1 MTDRPASAPSL
12 PFGAELVWLPT
23 ADEMAELDRSATE
36 SGATTE
42 RALIESAGREIA
54 HAVQRDFPSG
64 RVLVLAG
71 SGHNGA
77 DALVAA
83 RTLAAWGR
91 EVCAV
96 RCASHPP
103 EPNVLAGWSLELE
116 GPEGLDALLTGETVV
131 LDGLLGTGVTGAP
144 REPIAGMI
152 RSANDS
158 GLPIVAV
165 DGPSGADFTTGAVA
179 GDCIKARTTVC
190 LGWPNIGLMRY
201 PARVY
206 CGDLVAVEIGF
217 PPPEKPMSFRAITD
231 GWVSRLLVPR
241 PANAHKGHAGYLTI
255 IAGQRGMAGASVLA
269 ARGAVRGGAGIVRVV
284 GDPANRDIVQ
294 KAAPETIFVEWD
306 DESAVREAVTWAHA
320 LAVGPGLGGGR
331 RDLVQAA
338 LEEAAREEKPAVV
351 DADGLNAWA
360 GAAEELADR
369 LPRGSLITP
378 HPGELGRLVGR
389 PIEEIVADGPMAASE
404 ASRALRCAVLLKG
417 APSWVADG
425 EAPVRVSTSGD
436 AALATGGVGDVLT
449 GLIGAQLAVGLT
461 AADAASAA
469 LHLSGV
475 SALLAPEPVGHSASE
490 LPERIPEARS
500 LIMESWTVA
509 HPYLFVLPAPRGSP
523 PPRAE

>member
-1 MTDRPASAPSL
+1 MPSL
-12 PFGAELVWLPT
+12 PFGAALVWLPT

-36 SGATTE
+36 SGAIPE

-54 HAVQRDFPSG
+54 HAVQRDFPAG
-64 RVLVLAG
+64 RILALAG

-77 DALVAA
+77 DALVAS

-91 EVCAV
+91 EVRAL
-96 RCASHPP
+96 RCAAQPP
-103 EPNVLAGWSLELE
+103 KPDVLAGWPLELE
-116 GPEGLDALLTGETVV
+116 GPEALDALLTGDTVV

-144 REPIAGMI
+144 REPVASMI
-152 RSANDS
+152 RSVNAS

-190 LGWPNIGLMRY
+190 LGWPNVGLMRY
-201 PARVY
+201 PARGY

-231 GWVSRLLVPR
+231 GWVSRLFVPR

-255 IAGQRGMAGASVLA
+255 IAGQRGMAGAAVLA
-269 ARGAVRGGAGIVRVV
+269 ARGAVRAGAGIVRVV

-294 KAAPETIFVEWD
+294 KAAPETIFVEWS
-306 DESAVREAVTWAHA
+306 DESTVREAVMWADA
-320 LAVGPGLGGGR
+320 LAVGPGLGSGR
-331 RDLVQAA
+331 RELVQAA
-338 LEEAAREEKPAVV
+338 LEEAALAGKPAVV

-360 GAAEELADR
+360 GAANELADR
-369 LPRGSLITP
+369 LPSESLITP
-378 HPGELGRLVGR
+378 HPGELSRLIGR
-389 PIEEIVADGPMAASE
+389 PIEEIVADGPIAASQ

-449 GLIGAQLAVGLT
+449 GLIGAQLAVGLG
-461 AADAASAA
+461 AADAASVA

-475 SALLAPEPVGHSASE
+475 AALLAPEPVGHSAAE

-500 LIMESWTVA
+500 LIEDSSTVA

-523 PPRAE
+523 PFPAE

>member
-1 MTDRPASAPSL
+1 MPSL
-12 PFGAELVWLPT
+12 PFGAALVWLPT

-36 SGATTE
+36 SGAIPE

-54 HAVQRDFPSG
+54 HAVQRDFPAG
-64 RVLVLAG
+64 RILALAG

-77 DALVAA
+77 DALVAS

-91 EVCAV
+91 EVRAL
-96 RCASHPP
+96 RCAAQPP
-103 EPNVLAGWSLELE
+103 KPDVLAGWPLELE
-116 GPEGLDALLTGETVV
+116 GPEGLDALLTGDTVV

-144 REPIAGMI
+144 REPVASMI
-152 RSANDS
+152 RSVNAS

-190 LGWPNIGLMRY
+190 LGWPNVGLMRY
-201 PARVY
+201 PARGY

-231 GWVSRLLVPR
+231 GWVSRLFVPR
-241 PANAHKGHAGYLTI
+241 PANAHKGQAGYLTI
-255 IAGQRGMAGASVLA
+255 IAGQRGMAGAAVLA
-269 ARGAVRGGAGIVRVV
+269 ARGAVRAGVGIVRVV

-294 KAAPETIFVEWD
+294 KAAPETIFVEWN
-306 DESAVREAVTWAHA
+306 DESAVREAVTWADA
-320 LAVGPGLGGGR
+320 LAVGPGLGSGR
-331 RDLVQAA
+331 RELVQAA
-338 LEEAAREEKPAVV
+338 LEEAALAGKPAVV

-360 GAAEELADR
+360 GAANELADR
-369 LPRGSLITP
+369 LPSESLITP
-378 HPGELGRLVGR
+378 HPGELSRLIGR
-389 PIEEIVADGPMAASE
+389 PIEEIVAEGPIAASQ

-449 GLIGAQLAVGLT
+449 GLIGAQLAVGLR
-461 AADAASAA
+461 AADAASVA

-475 SALLAPEPVGHSASE
+475 AALLAPEPVGHSAAE
-490 LPERIPEARS
+490 IPERIPEARS
-500 LIMESWTVA
+500 LIMDSSTVA

-523 PPRAE
+523 PFPAE

>member
-1 MTDRPASAPSL
+1 MTGRSAMPSL
-12 PFGAELVWLPT
+12 PFGAALVWLPT

-36 SGATTE
+36 SGAIPE

-54 HAVQRDFPSG
+54 HAVQRDFPAG
-64 RVLVLAG
+64 RILALAG

-77 DALVAA
+77 DALVAS

-91 EVCAV
+91 EVRAL
-96 RCASHPP
+96 RCAAQPP
-103 EPNVLAGWSLELE
+103 KPDVLAGWPLELE
-116 GPEGLDALLTGETVV
+116 GPEALDALLTGDTVV

-144 REPIAGMI
+144 REPVASMI
-152 RSANDS
+152 RSVNAS

-190 LGWPNIGLMRY
+190 LGRPNVGLMRY
-201 PARVY
+201 PARGY

-231 GWVSRLLVPR
+231 GWVSRLFVPR

-255 IAGQRGMAGASVLA
+255 IAGQRGMAGAAVLA
-269 ARGAVRGGAGIVRVV
+269 ARGAVRAGAGIVRVV

-294 KAAPETIFVEWD
+294 KAAPETIFVEWN
-306 DESAVREAVTWAHA
+306 DESAVREAVTWADA
-320 LAVGPGLGGGR
+320 LAVGPGLGSGR
-331 RDLVQAA
+331 RELVQAA
-338 LEEAAREEKPAVV
+338 LEEAALAGKPAVV

-360 GAAEELADR
+360 GAANELADR
-369 LPRGSLITP
+369 LPSESLITP
-378 HPGELGRLVGR
+378 HPGELSRLIGR
-389 PIEEIVADGPMAASE
+389 PIEEIVADGPIAASQ

-449 GLIGAQLAVGLT
+449 GLIGAQLAVGLG
-461 AADAASAA
+461 AADAASVA

-475 SALLAPEPVGHSASE
+475 AALLAPEPVGHSAAE
-490 LPERIPEARS
+490 IPERIPEARS
-500 LIMESWTVA
+500 LIEDSSTVA

-523 PPRAE
+523 PFPAE

>member
-1 MTDRPASAPSL
+1 MTGRSAMPSL
-12 PFGAELVWLPT
+12 PFGAALVWLPT

-36 SGATTE
+36 SGAIPE

-54 HAVQRDFPSG
+54 HAVQRDFPAG
-64 RVLVLAG
+64 RILALAG

-77 DALVAA
+77 DALVAS

-91 EVCAV
+91 EVRAL
-96 RCASHPP
+96 RCAAQPP
-103 EPNVLAGWSLELE
+103 KPDVLAGWPLELE
-116 GPEGLDALLTGETVV
+116 GPEALDALLTGDTVV
-131 LDGLLGTGVTGAP
+131 LDGLLGTGVTGVP
-144 REPIAGMI
+144 REPVASMI
-152 RSANDS
+152 RSVNAS

-190 LGWPNIGLMRY
+190 LGWPNVGLMRY
-201 PARVY
+201 PARGY

-231 GWVSRLLVPR
+231 GWVSRLFVPR

-255 IAGQRGMAGASVLA
+255 IAGQRGMAGAAVLA
-269 ARGAVRGGAGIVRVV
+269 ARGAVRAGAGIVRVV

-294 KAAPETIFVEWD
+294 KAAPETIFVEWN
-306 DESAVREAVTWAHA
+306 DESAVREAVTWADA
-320 LAVGPGLGGGR
+320 LAVGPGLGSGR
-331 RDLVQAA
+331 RELVQAA
-338 LEEAAREEKPAVV
+338 LEEAALAGKPAVV

-360 GAAEELADR
+360 GAANELADR
-369 LPRGSLITP
+369 LPSESLITP
-378 HPGELGRLVGR
+378 HPGELSRLIGR
-389 PIEEIVADGPMAASE
+389 PIEEIVADGPIAASQ

-449 GLIGAQLAVGLT
+449 GLIGAQLAVGLG
-461 AADAASAA
+461 AADAASVA

-475 SALLAPEPVGHSASE
+475 AALLAPEPVGHSAAE

-500 LIMESWTVA
+500 LIEDSSTVA

-523 PPRAE
+523 PFPAE

>member
-1 MTDRPASAPSL
+1 
-12 PFGAELVWLPT
+12 
-23 ADEMAELDRSATE
+23 MAELDRCATE
-36 SGATTE
+36 SGAISE

-54 HAVQRDFPSG
+54 HAVQRDFPRG
-64 RVLVLAG
+64 RVLALAG

-77 DALVAA
+77 DALVAS

-91 EVCAV
+91 EVRAV
-96 RCASHPP
+96 RCASQPP
-103 EPNVLAGWSLELE
+103 EPDVLAGWSLELE

-152 RSANDS
+152 RSANAP

-179 GDCIKARTTVC
+179 GYCIKARTTVC
-190 LGWPNIGLMRY
+190 LGWPNVGLMRY
-201 PARVY
+201 PARGY
-206 CGDLVAVEIGF
+206 CGNLVAVEIGF
-217 PPPEKPMSFRAITD
+217 PPPEKPMSFRAITA
-231 GWVSRLLVPR
+231 GWVSCLLVPR
-241 PANAHKGHAGYLTI
+241 PANAHKGQAGYLTI

-294 KAAPETIFVEWD
+294 RAAPETIFVEWD
-306 DESAVREAVTWAHA
+306 DESAVREAVTWADA
-320 LAVGPGLGGGR
+320 LAVGPGLGRGR
-331 RDLVQAA
+331 RDLVGAA
-338 LEEAAREEKPAVV
+338 LEEAARTGKPAVV

-360 GAAEELADR
+360 GAADELADR
-369 LPRGSLITP
+369 LPPGSLITP
-378 HPGELGRLVGR
+378 HPGELSRLIGR
-389 PIEEIVADGPMAASE
+389 PIEEVVADGPMAASE
-404 ASRALRCAVLLKG
+404 TSRALRCAVLLKG

-475 SALLAPEPVGHSASE
+475 AALLAPEPVGHSASE
-490 LPERIPEARS
+490 LPDRIPQARS
-500 LIMESWTVA
+500 LIMDSSAVA

-523 PPRAE
+523 APPAE

>member
-1 MTDRPASAPSL
+1 MPSL
-12 PFGAELVWLPT
+12 PFGAALVWLPT

-36 SGATTE
+36 SGAIPE

-54 HAVQRDFPSG
+54 HAVQRDFPAG
-64 RVLVLAG
+64 RILALAG

-77 DALVAA
+77 DALVAS

-91 EVCAV
+91 EVRAL
-96 RCASHPP
+96 RCAAQPP
-103 EPNVLAGWSLELE
+103 KPDVLAGWPLELE
-116 GPEGLDALLTGETVV
+116 GPEGLDALLTGDTVV

-144 REPIAGMI
+144 REPVASMI
-152 RSANDS
+152 RSVNAS

-190 LGWPNIGLMRY
+190 LGWPNVGLMRY
-201 PARVY
+201 PARGY

-231 GWVSRLLVPR
+231 GWVSRLFVPR
-241 PANAHKGHAGYLTI
+241 PANAHKGQAGYLTI
-255 IAGQRGMAGASVLA
+255 IAGQRGMAGAAVLA
-269 ARGAVRGGAGIVRVV
+269 ARGAVRAGVGIVRVV

-294 KAAPETIFVEWD
+294 KAAPETIFVEWN
-306 DESAVREAVTWAHA
+306 DESAVREAVMWADA
-320 LAVGPGLGGGR
+320 LAVGPGLGSGR
-331 RDLVQAA
+331 RELVQAA
-338 LEEAAREEKPAVV
+338 LEEAALAGKPAVV

-360 GAAEELADR
+360 GAANELADR
-369 LPRGSLITP
+369 LPSESLITP
-378 HPGELGRLVGR
+378 HPGELSRLIGR
-389 PIEEIVADGPMAASE
+389 PIEEIVAEGPIAASQ

-449 GLIGAQLAVGLT
+449 GLIGAQLAVGLR
-461 AADAASAA
+461 AADAASVA

-475 SALLAPEPVGHSASE
+475 AALLAPEPVGHSAAE
-490 LPERIPEARS
+490 IPERIPEARS
-500 LIMESWTVA
+500 LIMDSSTVA

-523 PPRAE
+523 PFPAA

>member
-1 MTDRPASAPSL
+1 MTARPAAAPSL
-12 PFGAELVWLPT
+12 PFGAEFVWLPT

-36 SGATTE
+36 SGAIPE

-77 DALVAA
+77 DALVAS

-91 EVCAV
+91 EVRTV
-96 RCASHPP
+96 RCASQPP
-103 EPNVLAGWSLELE
+103 EPNVLVGWSLELE
-116 GPEGLDALLTGETVV
+116 GPEGLDGLLTGETVV

-144 REPIAGMI
+144 REPIAGI
-152 RSANDS
+152 IHSANAS

-179 GDCIKARTTVC
+179 GVCIKARTTVC
-190 LGWPNIGLMRY
+190 LGWPNVGLVRY
-201 PARVY
+201 PARGY

-217 PPPEKPMSFRAITD
+217 PPTEKPMSFRAITD

-255 IAGQRGMAGASVLA
+255 IAGQRGMAGAAVLA

-306 DESAVREAVTWAHA
+306 DESAVREAVTWADA
-320 LAVGPGLGGGR
+320 LAVGPGLGSER
-331 RDLVQAA
+331 RDLVGAA
-338 LEEAAREEKPAVV
+338 LEEAARGEKPAVV

-360 GAAEELADR
+360 GAADELADR
-369 LPRGSLITP
+369 LPPGSLITP
-378 HPGELGRLVGR
+378 HPGELSRLIGKS
-389 PIEEIVADGPMAASE
+389 IEEIVSEGPMAASE

-475 SALLAPEPVGHSASE
+475 AALLAPEPVGHSASE
-490 LPERIPEARS
+490 LPDRIPPARS
-500 LIMESWTVA
+500 LIMDSSAVA

-523 PPRAE
+523 APPAE